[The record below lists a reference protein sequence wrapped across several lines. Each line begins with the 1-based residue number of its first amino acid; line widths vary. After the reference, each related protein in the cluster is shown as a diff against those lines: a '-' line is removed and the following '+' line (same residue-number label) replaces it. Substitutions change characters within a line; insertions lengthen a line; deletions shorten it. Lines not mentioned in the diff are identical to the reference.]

1 MKQYVATVRRYSAL
15 VSITVLAT
23 LTTEAAGPPGPPPPA
38 RAIPG
43 INAKDPFPRACVDC
57 HVRLPEQDVRL
68 STLMAKWTEAVEP
81 ALLDRAKA
89 AAPGLALAGKHPAVP
104 EALGDVPAACLTCH
118 GKDSTTAPPF
128 GRMLHAIHL
137 GGGESSHYLTLF
149 QGECTHCHKLDL
161 KTGVWSLPSGAEK

>member
-1 MKQYVATVRRYSAL
+1 MRQESWARHRLCAL
-15 VSITVLAT
+15 VSIVALAP
-23 LTTEAAGPPGPPPPA
+23 LAAAGPPGPPPPA

-43 INAKDPFPRACVDC
+43 INAEDPFPRGCVDC
-57 HVRLPEQDVRL
+57 HVRLPEKDVRL
-68 STLMAKWTEAVEP
+68 STRMAKWTEAVEP
-81 ALLDRAKA
+81 VLLEKAKA

-104 EALGDVPAACLTCH
+104 ESLGDVPAACLQCH

-128 GRMLHAIHL
+128 ARMLHAIHL